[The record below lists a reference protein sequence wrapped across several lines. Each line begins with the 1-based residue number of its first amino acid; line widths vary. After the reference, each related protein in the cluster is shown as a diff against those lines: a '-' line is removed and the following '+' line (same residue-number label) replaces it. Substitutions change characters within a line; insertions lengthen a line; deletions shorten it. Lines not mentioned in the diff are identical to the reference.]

1 LKLIYKIS
9 VLLTLLITSFATFT
23 SSHAEELPNVIS
35 LFGDSI
41 SVGFSRTNF
50 NVVDGGARANFGAP
64 SIELSTILNSSM
76 RGSTVVNTGFGGT
89 PSGPSS
95 NPNQQD
101 ASISGVGRVD
111 NTLATVR
118 GLFQGQVYYA
128 LILYGTN
135 DFAFGV
141 SPSDTHWNI
150 RLIVQ
155 SARRQGF
162 IPVVGSITVN
172 TVFDVTS
179 YNQQIFNAAIAE
191 GAAFVNINGA
201 ITVNQLADQLHPS
214 PQGYQLIAQKW
225 FDDFLEKNIA
235 KDTNP
240 SIAPIYKLLLD

>member
-1 LKLIYKIS
+1 
-9 VLLTLLITSFATFT
+9 VFLTLLSTSLATFT

-41 SVGFSRTNF
+41 SVGFSRTDF

-64 SIELSTILNSSM
+64 SIELSTIP
-76 RGSTVVNTGFGGT
+76 VVNTGFGGT

-95 NPNQQD
+95 NPNRQD
-101 ASISGVGRVD
+101 ALISGVGRAD

-118 GLFQGQVYYA
+118 GLFPGQEYYA

-135 DFAFGV
+135 DFAFGL
-141 SPSDTHWNI
+141 SPSDTRWNI

-162 IPVVGSITVN
+162 IPVVGSITIN

-201 ITVNQLADQLHPS
+201 INVSQLADQLHPS
-214 PQGYQLIAQKW
+214 QLGYQLIAQKW
-225 FDDFLEKNIA
+225 FDDFLEENIA
-235 KDTNP
+235 KDANP
-240 SIAPIYKLLLD
+240 TITPIYNLLLD